1 MPQVARRMCLA
12 WGAVERT
19 GRVPP
24 PPHGM
29 GKQLP
34 RLPCSYSAHHPPTR
48 QVEEEDV
55 ARARNQLKAS
65 ILFSQDG
72 TTGELH

>member
-1 MPQVARRMCLA
+1 MWSRC
-12 WGAVERT
+12 
-19 GRVPP
+19 PP
-24 PPHGM
+24 PPAF
-29 GKQLP
+29 KAFVL
-34 RLPCSYSAHHPPTR
+34 SPPHAPAPPAAM

-72 TTGELH
+72 TTGEAPALVLG